1 MDQSVY
7 HCLLHL
13 FRSSAWNKDCLL
25 LKWTKFVLAEGM
37 AHEMNGRI
45 VLVADHTK
53 QPKDARKIP
62 EVTTMRKDSETS
74 SRRPSKNAEP
84 QHSSNP
90 EITSSTLSTI
100 ENFVAAT
107 VVAHGILQYISLSMP
122 EANHKGQP
130 VLDENATAEYPI
142 GIRHK
147 TCCES
152 VYQRIIEVIRKKLDS
167 VFNSRQTRQNI

>member
-1 MDQSVY
+1 
-7 HCLLHL
+7 
-13 FRSSAWNKDCLL
+13 
-25 LKWTKFVLAEGM
+25 
-37 AHEMNGRI
+37 MNGRI

-90 EITSSTLSTI
+90 ERTLSTLSAI

-122 EANHKGQP
+122 EQIIRDNRCWMRTPPRNIPSEFVTRHA
-130 VLDENATAEYPI
+130 VRTCI
-142 GIRHK
+142 GELLKSSGKSWIACLIQGRQDK
-147 TCCES
+147 
-152 VYQRIIEVIRKKLDS
+152 IFDL
-167 VFNSRQTRQNI
+167 NSETDIFGEEGGF